1 MTSFVDLVWT
11 MDNLAEAAVL
21 LIITGASRGFGR
33 ALALEFGWHC
43 GQQWEKRRR
52 HKRRSKDRRHT
63 EEKADETRDQNDWND
78 GDLIHHLMLLT
89 RSPIEDN
96 SFLDDIQKNAM
107 QAAGSHDCSTDPPP
121 SVHDKARPMVRCSAH
136 GLDFSDL
143 DQLESALSHLFDE
156 VVMPLARGLWVQSKH
171 LHLVLVNNHGSLGY
185 LGPAFQCPSLQLLR
199 SSIDL
204 NVTSSLW
211 LTMQFEKF
219 VHELQMSD
227 TQRSGELAAT
237 VVNVSSL
244 VALQPFPTMSVY
256 SAGKAAREAF
266 HISLSKEDH
275 AGDENG
281 SHSPV
286 MKVLNYA
293 PGPMSTRMADE
304 LRDTETVQSSI
315 RSFYREEN
323 SLVNPRDSAAVLIRL
338 LFEDGVSF
346 GSGQHIDYFDV
357 VKSIKDNRQDTD
369 I

>member
-1 MTSFVDLVWT
+1 ME
-11 MDNLAEAAVL
+11 NLAGPAAL
-21 LIITGASRGFGR
+21 LIVTGASRGFGR
-33 ALALEFGWHC
+33 ALALEYGRHC
-43 GQQWEKRRR
+43 GQQWGKGRCD
-52 HKRRSKDRRHT
+52 KRRSKDRTRA
-63 EEKADETRDQNDWND
+63 EDEADEVVPVQSDGND
-78 GDLIHHLMLLT
+78 GGLVHHLMLLT
-89 RSPIEDN
+89 RSPIEDA
-96 SFLDDIQKNAM
+96 SFVDDIQKRAM
-107 QAAGSHDCSTDPPP
+107 QAAGSLDCSTDPQPP
-121 SVHDKARPMVRCSAH
+121 SGDAHNNVRPMVRCSAH

-143 DQLESALSHLFDE
+143 EHLESALSQLFDE
-156 VVMPLARGLWVQSKH
+156 VVLPLARGLWVQSKH

-185 LGPAFQCPSLQLLR
+185 LGPAFECPSLHSLR

-227 TQRSGELAAT
+227 LQRSGELSAT

-281 SHSPV
+281 SRSPV

-315 RSFYREEN
+315 RSFYREES

-357 VKSIKDNRQDTD
+357 VKSINDNRKDTGT
-369 I
+369 